1 MFSKISSYLKELRFL
16 QLTIY
21 LLLLLIIWPLVA
33 VNWFFAILVEFFLIN
48 SLLVTLSA
56 LGPRVHFKWFLWIS
70 WCLGTLFYVLS
81 LIAFTPAMINLW
93 HILDIIFSILF
104 LLCCVLATLLYIFR
118 SEQVTLDT
126 IFAAVMTFLLLA
138 FIYSLFYQF
147 ILALDPHAFKL
158 PSPVPPHPYRF
169 FQNDMIY
176 FSLVT
181 ITTLGYGDIVPVTPV
196 ARMIGVVEAINGQ
209 FYVAILVAWLV
220 GKFIS
225 QSLRSGLQG
234 VDQDHQQP
242 GRLGQKEGS

>member
-21 LLLLLIIWPLVA
+21 LLLLLIIWPLMD

-48 SLLVTLSA
+48 SLLVSLSA
-56 LGPRVHFKWFLWIS
+56 LGPRIHFKWFLWIS
-70 WCLGTLFYVLS
+70 WCLGTSFYILS
-81 LIAFTPAMINLW
+81 LITVTPEMINLC
-93 HILDIIFSILF
+93 HILDIIFSTLF
-104 LLCCVLATLLYIFR
+104 ILCCVLATLIYIFR

-138 FIYSLFYQF
+138 FAYSLFYQF
-147 ILALDPHAFKL
+147 ILALNPHAFKL
-158 PSPVPPHPYRF
+158 PLAMPQNPYRF

-181 ITTLGYGDIVPVTPV
+181 ITTLGYGDIVPVIPV
-196 ARMIGVVEAINGQ
+196 ARMIAVVEAVTGH

-220 GKFIS
+220 GMFIS
-225 QSLRSGLQG
+225 QSLRSGRQG
-234 VDQDHQQP
+234 VDQDRQ
-242 GRLGQKEGS
+242 

>member
-1 MFSKISSYLKELRFL
+1 MFSNISSYFKELRFF

-48 SLLVTLSA
+48 SLLVSLSA
-56 LGPRVHFKWFLWIS
+56 LGPRIHFKWFLWSS

-81 LIAFTPAMINLW
+81 LITVTPEMTNLW
-93 HILDIIFSILF
+93 HILDIIFSTLF
-104 LLCCVLATLLYIFR
+104 LLCCVLATLIYIFR

-147 ILALDPHAFKL
+147 ILALSPHAFKL
-158 PSPVPPHPYRF
+158 PSAVPPHPYRF

-196 ARMIGVVEAINGQ
+196 ARMISVVEAITGH

-220 GKFIS
+220 GMFIS
-225 QSLRSGLQG
+225 QSIRSGRQG
-234 VDQDHQQP
+234 FDQDRQ
-242 GRLGQKEGS
+242 